1 MHRELRA
8 PQDVC
13 RVRATPGDP
22 GPRVGV
28 VMNDM
33 KVGLGILPSL
43 GGSMKAG
50 REHGHSGGH
59 LILDLGRTGCTLGA

>member
-1 MHRELRA
+1 
-8 PQDVC
+8 
-13 RVRATPGDP
+13 
-22 GPRVGV
+22 
-28 VMNDM
+28 MNDM